1 MSSLLDEVRTRPKL
15 PAPGMAKA
23 IRRAAGVT
31 QARLAAELDVHPV
44 TLSRWETGVRKP
56 QGMDLT
62 RWMAML
68 AELAEATK

>member
-31 QARLAAELDVHPV
+31 QARLAVELNVHPV

-56 QGMDLT
+56 QGTDLT
-62 RWMAML
+62 CWMAML

>member
-23 IRRAAGVT
+23 IRKAAGVT
-31 QARLAAELDVHPV
+31 QARLATELDVHPV

-56 QGMDLT
+56 QGTDRT

-68 AELAEATK
+68 SELAEATR